1 MGASSSVAA
10 RQVTPLLLRA
20 LATMTGSLHTP
31 SSPHTHPSS
40 SHTRL
45 LCGTV
50 ECATLKA
57 LDTWFAYRVPSGYLT
72 ADGLHPTPFLTT
84 TRTHMPPSR
93 AFFSPTAEWRT
104 LLTGDRRA
112 LAELLALDD
121 ATARALYINRTRP
134 RASGT
139 PSRPSSATSLRA
151 CSTATR
157 ARAAPTTSRAPTPST
172 APTSPPSSPSPRSL
186 RSTAPVC
193 ALSPHTPPPLCSPDG
208 TTTPSQC
215 CTTCCATRTAP

>member
-121 ATARALYINRTRP
+121 ATARALYINAHAAARLWDAVKAFQRDFFARVLDSDACARGADYLPSADAFDSTDLAALVALAQVPALDGARLRP
-134 RASGT
+134 LPAH
-139 PSRPSSATSLRA
+139 
-151 CSTATR
+151 
-157 ARAAPTTSRAPTPST
+157 
-172 APTSPPSSPSPRSL
+172 TSPPLFP
-186 RSTAPVC
+186 
-193 ALSPHTPPPLCSPDG
+193 
-208 TTTPSQC
+208 
-215 CTTCCATRTAP
+215 